1 MHDCVEP
8 ACLGARPAFMKTAH
22 KAAYLYKKS
31 LKLHLYA
38 ENIVHAAPVK
48 APFDQARHINFR
60 KLRKLILDVR
70 NFWGEND
77 C

>member
-1 MHDCVEP
+1 MHDCRES

-22 KAAYLYKKS
+22 KSAYLYIKG
-31 LKLHLYA
+31 LKVHLYA
-38 ENIVHAAPVK
+38 QNIVRTTPGK

-60 KLRKLILDVR
+60 KLRKLIIDVR